1 LSNFYLK
8 DFFWHFLGLALA
20 KRIAVLDNSLKI
32 FLVDDAPAGRCLLVQ
47 AVRLYGRP
55 DVLRPLRRKSSSGQ
69 GVAALFNP
77 FLIVTRFSLSNLS

>member
-8 DFFWHFLGLALA
+8 DLFWHFLGLALA

-32 FLVDDAPAGRCLLVQ
+32 FLVDDAPGGRCLLVQ

-55 DVLRPLRRKSSSGQ
+55 DVLRAIK
-69 GVAALFNP
+69 
-77 FLIVTRFSLSNLS
+77 RFGPDT